1 MRLTTD
7 KLVYLILCVHETAC
21 GGRIIVH
28 THTCQHVPSLKHVS
42 THRQIHTCTL
52 ACTCTH
58 NTHTP
63 LPPPPHTH
71 SLTHTHIKCTC
82 HPFNTHPPYSTPH
95 SPHTQI
101 HPPTPAPTYT
111 QWIGSD
117 FSTSPS
123 LTYHLL
129 ISPVRFLPKL
139 KALICHSV
147 QSKCNVS
154 NYRRLCKQ
162 ADLG

>member
-1 MRLTTD
+1 MWGKDNRPHTHASMYPHSNMYPHTD
-7 KLVYLILCVHETAC
+7 KYIHAHLLAHA
-21 GGRIIVH
+21 H
-28 THTCQHVPSLKHVS
+28 T
-42 THRQIHTCTL
+42 TH
-52 ACTCTH
+52 
-58 NTHTP
+58 THTP
-63 LPPPPHTH
+63 LPPPHTH
-71 SLTHTHIKCTC
+71 SLTHTHIKRTC